1 MSGRS
6 AGESVRDKPWKRF
19 TVLCGVWLM
28 VLAFA
33 EVDVEAVKR
42 QAERDGTLAILEGLI
57 K

>member
-1 MSGRS
+1 
-6 AGESVRDKPWKRF
+6 
-19 TVLCGVWLM
+19 M